1 MADMEQPGAHG
12 GLGLGRSRGT
22 TPAEQIRAIPVRHRG
37 RWVFAAAVLLLVVWL
52 ATAVVS
58 SHFAKWDQVR
68 HFLTAPTIFQG
79 LLNTV
84 VLSVIAQLVGIG
96 LGLVLAVMRLSRNS
110 VLSAVSSVYIWFFR
124 GTPVLV
130 QLIFWYNIGI
140 VFQTFSIAVP
150 FTDITLFS
158 RPMNDV
164 MTPFVAALFGLG
176 LNEGAYMAEIVRA
189 GILSVD
195 EGQSE
200 AAHALGMTSG
210 QTMRRIVL
218 PQAIRVIIP
227 PTGNE
232 FISMLKTS
240 SLVYVTTFGE
250 LMRRASDI
258 YSTNFLVIELLI
270 VVSIWYLVLT
280 SIASVGQYYLER
292 RYSRGTSRA
301 LAETPI
307 QRIRRNLAFGRLGR
321 PPQGAGW

>member
-1 MADMEQPGAHG
+1 MTDMERDGAHPAVGVVPPG
-12 GLGLGRSRGT
+12 GS
-22 TPAEQIRAIPVRHRG
+22 PAEKIKAIPVRHWG
-37 RWVFAAAVLLLVVWL
+37 RWVFAGFVLLLVVWL
-52 ATAVVS
+52 GTAVVS
-58 SHFAKWDQVR
+58 SHFAKWNEVR
-68 HFLTAPTIFQG
+68 HFLTAPTILQG
-79 LLNTV
+79 LLNTI
-84 VLSVIAQLVGIG
+84 VLSVIAQAVGIV
-96 LGLVLAVMRLSRNS
+96 LGLILAVMRLSRNS
-110 VLSAVSSVYIWFFR
+110 VLSTVSSVYIWFFR

-140 VFQTFSIAVP
+140 VFHTFSIAIP

-164 MTPFVAALFGLG
+164 MTPFVAALLGLA

-200 AAHALGMTSG
+200 AASALGMTSG
-210 QTMRRIVL
+210 LTMRRIVL

-240 SLVYVTTFGE
+240 SLVYVTTFGD

-258 YSTNFLVIELLI
+258 YATNFLVIELLI
-270 VVSIWYLVLT
+270 VASIWYLVLT
-280 SIASVGQYYLER
+280 TVASVGQYYLER
-292 RYSRGTSRA
+292 RYARGTSRS
-301 LAETPI
+301 LAETAL
-307 QRIRRNLAFGRLGR
+307 QRVRRNLAFGRVAHREEGGL
-321 PPQGAGW
+321 